1 MGFLSNKIWVRIF
14 LGHPVGMN
22 SAAAAQLWDRPEMLT
37 GSPND
42 VSKK

>member
-1 MGFLSNKIWVRIF
+1 MELHTKQLQI
-14 LGHPVGMN
+14 GMN